1 MNESLDCSGFGIWR
15 TDVNQFTVA
24 MIAHDLNR
32 CVVDPFSRIKKNGL
46 KRQFLIPEQILVG
59 NLTSFLL
66 FEQTLDFTSAKSFQF
81 FVAEQYS
88 GKTGSTFEQF
98 VLLVEGEGFE
108 TYMTDQIIG
117 IEEVA

>member
-1 MNESLDCSGFGIWR
+1 MWNESLDGSGFGIWR

-46 KRQFLIPEQILVG
+46 KWKFLVPEQILVE

-66 FEQTLDFTSAKSFQF
+66 FEQTLNFTSAKSFQF
-81 FVAEQYS
+81 FVVEQNS
-88 GKTGSTFEQF
+88 SKTGSTLEQ
-98 VLLVEGEGFE
+98 
-108 TYMTDQIIG
+108 
-117 IEEVA
+117 